1 MITIA
6 KNSIEPLR
14 RYYQNPELESVI
26 VSRLTKLF
34 GLEDCDHGLTIREF
48 IDNTGEKLLSVMVK
62 IFPAGSTRMLQAFGD
77 CVLIRKGDCPICGGV
92 EIEDA
97 GNTEMFYPADPL
109 DQPYP
114 IGVMNYKCEHC
125 GYERHENL

>member
-14 RYYQNPELESVI
+14 RYYQNPELETVI
-26 VSRLTKLF
+26 VTRLTELL
-34 GLEDCDHGLTIREF
+34 GLSEEDHGLIIREF
-48 IDNTGEKLLSVMVK
+48 VDNAGESLIAVMVAV
-62 IFPAGSTRMLQAFGD
+62 FPAGNTRMLQAFGD
-77 CVLIRKGDCPICGGV
+77 CVLIRKGNCPVCGGI

-109 DQPYP
+109 EQPYP
-114 IGVMNYKCEHC
+114 IGVMEYKCEHC